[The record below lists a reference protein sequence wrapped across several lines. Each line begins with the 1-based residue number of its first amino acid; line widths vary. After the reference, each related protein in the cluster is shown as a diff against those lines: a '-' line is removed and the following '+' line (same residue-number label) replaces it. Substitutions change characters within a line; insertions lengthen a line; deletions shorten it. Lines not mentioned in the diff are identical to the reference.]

1 MSKSDES
8 ADKAQQQ
15 KRTPV
20 TRHNYHSLIEQR
32 MQQAQEDG
40 LFDNLP
46 GAGKPQNLDDDA
58 LVPTEDR
65 AGYRLLKAN
74 GFAPPWIE
82 ARREIAEERAGLE
95 TWLEQANRRWP
106 YLEAAGRA
114 ALRVAHRRK
123 LDDLQR
129 LILTFNLKTPRGVE
143 QLETLRMAEEL
154 LKLGTPGH
162 DRVKV

>member
-1 MSKSDES
+1 MSKSDQS
-8 ADKAQQQ
+8 ADKSQPP

-20 TRHNYHSLIEQR
+20 TRHNYQSLIEQR

-58 LVPTEDR
+58 LVPAEDR

-82 ARREIAEERAGLE
+82 ARREIAEQRADLD

-106 YLEAAGRA
+106 HLQPAGRA
-114 ALRVAHRRK
+114 GLRVAYRRK

-143 QLETLRMAEEL
+143 QLETLRIAEEL
-154 LKLGTPGH
+154 LKLGTQT
-162 DRVKV
+162 

>member
-1 MSKSDES
+1 MPKSDES
-8 ADKAQQQ
+8 VDNVQPPR
-15 KRTPV
+15 RTPV
-20 TRHNYHSLIEQR
+20 TRHNYQSLIEQR
-32 MQQAQEDG
+32 MQQAQEEG

-46 GAGKPQNLDDDA
+46 GAGKRQNLDDDT
-58 LVPTEDR
+58 LVPAEDR

-106 YLEAAGRA
+106 YLAAAGRA
-114 ALRVAHRRK
+114 ALRVAYRRK

-129 LILTFNLKTPRGVE
+129 LILTFNLKTPRGVQ

-154 LKLGTPGH
+154 LRLGTLGN
-162 DRVKV
+162 DRAKE

>member
-1 MSKSDES
+1 MTNRDES
-8 ADKAQQQ
+8 ADKPQQP

-20 TRHNYHSLIEQR
+20 TRHNYQSLIEQR
-32 MQQAQEDG
+32 MQQAQEEG

-46 GAGKPQNLDDDA
+46 GAGKPQKYDDDS
-58 LVPTEDR
+58 LVPMEDR

-82 ARREIAEERAGLE
+82 ARREIEEQRADLG
-95 TWLEQANRRWP
+95 TWLEQANRRWS
-106 YLEAAGRA
+106 YVDATGRA
-114 ALRVAHRRK
+114 ALRVSYRRK

-143 QLETLRMAEEL
+143 QLEILRVAEEL
-154 LKLGTPGH
+154 LKLGA
-162 DRVKV
+162 KS

>member
-1 MSKSDES
+1 
-8 ADKAQQQ
+8 
-15 KRTPV
+15 V
-20 TRHNYHSLIEQR
+20 TRHNYQSLIEQR

-46 GAGKPQNLDDDA
+46 GAGKPLRFDDDS
-58 LVPTEDR
+58 LVPMEDR

-74 GFAPPWIE
+74 GFAPPWVE
-82 ARREIAEERAGLE
+82 ARREIEEQRADLS
-95 TWLEQANRRWP
+95 TWLAQANRRWS
-106 YLEAAGRA
+106 YLNAARRA
-114 ALRVAHRRK
+114 ALRVSYRRK

-154 LKLGTPGH
+154 LKLGT
-162 DRVKV
+162 

>member
-1 MSKSDES
+1 MSKPDER
-8 ADKAQQQ
+8 ADTTQPP

-20 TRHNYHSLIEQR
+20 TRHNYQSLIEQR

-46 GAGKPQNLDDDA
+46 GAGKPLQLDDDS
-58 LVPTEDR
+58 LVPVEDR

-74 GFAPPWIE
+74 GFAPPWVE
-82 ARREIAEERAGLE
+82 ARREIEEQRADLGA
-95 TWLEQANRRWP
+95 WLEQSNRRWP
-106 YLEAAGRA
+106 HLDAPRRV
-114 ALRVAHRRK
+114 ALRVSYRRK

-129 LILTFNLKTPRGVE
+129 LILTFNLKMPRGVA

-154 LKLGTPGH
+154 LKLG
-162 DRVKV
+162 KQA